1 MTSLK
6 RPFQEMEQQGEQEGL
21 PVIVKLICPVDRTG
35 SIIGKGGEVI
45 RQIRQETGA
54 KVKVEDVV
62 TGHPDRAVTISAPDR
77 LGQASCGTQ
86 DAIQRLMSRVL
97 EVDGLDGRP
106 VIPEQATV
114 QLIVDRGFI
123 GTIVGRAGA
132 SVNGIKNDCGVTLH
146 INPPIP
152 SPLVAPEEQI
162 CKISGPYPGLKKA
175 VHLLLERVREALQ
188 RGTVPAALKAGGMG
202 MGMGPGGMGMGMGM
216 GPGGMGAGGM
226 GAGGMGPGGMGPGG
240 MGPGGMMG
248 MPPPPMG
255 VGPPPGHMGMGMG
268 MGMGPPGMFG
278 MGLPGGPPPG
288 GPGGGPPF
296 TVETVLRVLMTD
308 SRVGGLIGKG
318 GEHLKRIR
326 LATGAEVHVDHK
338 QPGSDDRVITC
349 RSTEMSDAPQVGAVE
364 AFIRCCQFIV
374 TDKGPPDVKEE
385 GGPAAANAPKLL
397 RVLTAP
403 RQLGAVIG
411 VKGATIKQVAADT
424 RARLS
429 VAQVQLA
436 QGVGGPGDE
445 VLHIEGPMPCVL
457 EAARVVAGLLHG
469 IILRSAAEARGLPPP
484 GMNGGNMGMG
494 MSSMGGM
501 GGMMGSMGMSMAAAQ
516 QYGAT
521 APQGAAN
528 SYAQGYGGQQPPQQQ
543 QQQPAPH
550 TMPQQYGGY
559 LPPAANPAYPNTYAQ
574 IAPLQQQQQQQQQQA
589 SGLGSGQTAPS
600 AAPHPQQ
607 QHSYSSY
614 QQGPAATPQT
624 YPSHYPSHQQQQQQA
639 PNCSSSSSST
649 GRAWLPPPPTP
660 KPRRC
665 GRWRCCGHWLP
676 PAPTDPTAHYYAGY
690 QQQQQ
695 QQPGQQP
702 GGAGAVQSGF
712 GGGAG
717 GSNAPYSTANNSYG
731 YPQAAAA
738 PPAAAAGDPYG
749 HTGSMGPYGQQQQGG
764 QQKAGYGVGSEGQ
777 VAGGGG
783 GSGYG
788 AGAVPGGAAGSQSLS
803 FAAAGGA
810 YSAPAYPAQQQYQQQ
825 QQQQQAGA
833 VQAAGGYG
841 AGYGAQ
847 PAVTQP
853 AAAVQQQQQGGGW
866 GGCSGAGGHPVS
878 GAQVAVLGTVLAGG
892 EKEIEIVGTH
902 DAAMAAYNHIS
913 VKRAVRGSSALEP
926 APEGSVASA
935 QPTSPLQ
942 PPRPAPL
949 SSPPPSAPT
958 TPPCPSHRSAPSP

>member
-216 GPGGMGAGGM
+216 GPGGMGPGGMGAGGM

-255 VGPPPGHMGMGMG
+255 GGPPPGHMGMG

-445 VLHIEGPMPCVL
+445 VLHIEGPMQCVL

-501 GGMMGSMGMSMAAAQ
+501 GGMMGSMGMSM
-516 QYGAT
+516 GM
-521 APQGAAN
+521 GM
-528 SYAQGYGGQQPPQQQ
+528 GGGPPP
-543 QQQPAPH
+543 PAPPPH
-550 TMPQQYGGY
+550 GGPPSGFTPPGGPKPG
-559 LPPAANPAYPNTYAQ
+559 LGPPARPPPGGPPPA
-574 IAPLQQQQQQQQQQA
+574 
-589 SGLGSGQTAPS
+589 
-600 AAPHPQQ
+600 
-607 QHSYSSY
+607 
-614 QQGPAATPQT
+614 
-624 YPSHYPSHQQQQQQA
+624 
-639 PNCSSSSSST
+639 
-649 GRAWLPPPPTP
+649 LPPP
-660 KPRRC
+660 R
-665 GRWRCCGHWLP
+665 P
-676 PAPTDPTAHYYAGY
+676 PA
-690 QQQQQ
+690 
-695 QQPGQQP
+695 
-702 GGAGAVQSGF
+702 GGR
-712 GGGAG
+712 
-717 GSNAPYSTANNSYG
+717 
-731 YPQAAAA
+731 
-738 PPAAAAGDPYG
+738 
-749 HTGSMGPYGQQQQGG
+749 TG
-764 QQKAGYGVGSEGQ
+764 
-777 VAGGGG
+777 
-783 GSGYG
+783 
-788 AGAVPGGAAGSQSLS
+788 
-803 FAAAGGA
+803 
-810 YSAPAYPAQQQYQQQ
+810 
-825 QQQQQAGA
+825 
-833 VQAAGGYG
+833 
-841 AGYGAQ
+841 
-847 PAVTQP
+847 
-853 AAAVQQQQQGGGW
+853 
-866 GGCSGAGGHPVS
+866 
-878 GAQVAVLGTVLAGG
+878 
-892 EKEIEIVGTH
+892 
-902 DAAMAAYNHIS
+902 
-913 VKRAVRGSSALEP
+913 P
-926 APEGSVASA
+926 AP
-935 QPTSPLQ
+935 
-942 PPRPAPL
+942 
-949 SSPPPSAPT
+949 
-958 TPPCPSHRSAPSP
+958 